1 MKRINKIIIT
11 TIASVAALLSNAE
24 DSPAQNHL
32 FSGSKTSI
40 AASSDSLQA
49 PEGYTYADSTIIRF
63 ASPMDSTLAGKIIF
77 DLMPSIS
84 DGDNADVKVH
94 QSMFIRTGLINHIN
108 SNQARTIEGYRV
120 RIFFDNKQSSRTAS
134 ENMMKEFRTL
144 YPEIPAYR
152 NHVNPYF
159 KVTVGDFRT
168 RSEAMQLLKM
178 IAGKFPTAFVV
189 KENINYPAVDKE
201 HPVVT
206 DTIRILRPVEGYDKA
221 RQTTS
226 INL

>member
-1 MKRINKIIIT
+1 MRKFKKIIIT
-11 TIASVAALLSNAE
+11 TVAATAAFFSNKE
-24 DSPAQNHL
+24 DSFAQSRL
-32 FSGSKTSI
+32 FPKKSTSI
-40 AASSDSLQA
+40 TESTDSLTA
-49 PEGYTYADSTIIRF
+49 PEGYIYADSTIIRF

-84 DGDNADVKVH
+84 EGDNTDVKVH
-94 QSMFIRTGLINHIN
+94 QSMFIRSGLISHIN
-108 SNQARTIEGYRV
+108 SNQTRSIEGYRV

-144 YPEIPAYR
+144 YPEIPVYR

-159 KVTVGDFRT
+159 KVTAGDFRT
-168 RSEAMQLLKM
+168 RSEAMQLLKR
-178 IAGKFPTAFVV
+178 IVGKFPTAFVV
-189 KENINYPAVDKE
+189 KESINYPAVDKE

-206 DTIRILRPVEGYDKA
+206 DTVRILRPVEGYGKA
-221 RQTTS
+221 IEKTS